1 MTVPPLPP
9 PPPPDAWWPMPP
21 RTPSYQHLSPPPEE
35 PRRPRRLRRFLRA
48 AGLGVVSGLAAAVA
62 LAYLLTGSIGPP
74 PAAADVCDQVGSEG
88 LTLPYAGVSV
98 GVVCTDIDTDLT
110 LPLGGA
116 GGFEAV
122 LKAPSPPAGPD
133 TAHPPYLVW
142 ESDGCSAPVIGS
154 GPFDFSLAC
163 RRHDFG
169 WRNLKAIDSDAVP
182 VWVIDNK
189 DRVDA
194 GFLWDMRNRCAALSP
209 VLRLGCDTTARI
221 YYSAVRL
228 NPSGVQGLPWQE

>member
-9 PPPPDAWWPMPP
+9 PPPPQAWWPDPP
-21 RTPSYQHLSPPPEE
+21 RPPGRHRFPEE
-35 PRRPRRLRRFLRA
+35 PQPPRRVRRILRA
-48 AGLGVVSGLAAAVA
+48 AGLGILTGLAAALA

-74 PAAADVCDQVGSEG
+74 PAVADVCDRVGREG
-88 LTLPYAGVSV
+88 LTLPYAGVSI
-98 GVVCTDIDTDLT
+98 GVVCTDIDTDLS

-116 GGFEAV
+116 EGFEAV

-133 TAHPPYLVW
+133 TDHPPYLVW

-194 GFLWDMRNRCAALSP
+194 GFLWDMRSRCAALSP

-228 NPSGVQGLPWQE
+228 NPSGVEGLPWLE

>member
-9 PPPPDAWWPMPP
+9 PPPPQAWWPDTPRPP
-21 RTPSYQHLSPPPEE
+21 GRHRFPEE
-35 PRRPRRLRRFLRA
+35 PRRPRRLRRFLQA
-48 AGLGVVSGLAAAVA
+48 AGLGVMCGLAAAVA
-62 LAYLLTGSIGPP
+62 LAYLVTGSIGPP
-74 PAAADVCDQVGSEG
+74 PAAADVCDRVGSEG
-88 LTLPYAGVSV
+88 LTLPYAGVNV
-98 GVVCTDIDTDLT
+98 GVVCTDIDTDLS

-133 TAHPPYLVW
+133 TFHPAYLVW

-169 WRNLKAIDSDAVP
+169 WRNLKAIHSGEVP
-182 VWVIDNK
+182 VWVVDNK

-194 GFLWDMRNRCAALSP
+194 GFLWDMRTRCAGLSP
-209 VLRLGCDTTARI
+209 ILRIGCDTTARI

-228 NPSGVQGLPWQE
+228 NPSGVQGLPWPE

>member
-9 PPPPDAWWPMPP
+9 PPPPQAWWPDPP
-21 RTPSYQHLSPPPEE
+21 TPPGPPGWF
-35 PRRPRRLRRFLRA
+35 PRRHRFLRA
-48 AGLGVVSGLAAAVA
+48 VGLGVFTGLAAALG
-62 LAYLLTGSIGPP
+62 LAYLLSGSIGPP
-74 PAAADVCDQVGSEG
+74 PAAADVCDEVEPDALGMA
-88 LTLPYAGVSV
+88 YADVSV
-98 GVVCTDIDTDLT
+98 GVVCTDIDTDLS

-116 GGFEAV
+116 EGFEAV
-122 LKAPSPPAGPD
+122 LRAPSPPGGPE
-133 TAHPPYLVW
+133 TVHPSYLVW

-169 WRNLKAIDSDAVP
+169 WRNLKAIHSGRVP
-182 VWVIDNK
+182 VWVVDNK

-194 GFLWDMRNRCAALSP
+194 GFLWDMRTRCSGLSP
-209 VLRLGCDTTARI
+209 ILRVGCDTTARI
-221 YYSAVRL
+221 YYTAVRL